1 MANDD
6 VNGSTP
12 KAPPRM
18 ARRTLLRG
26 LGAAGVGAAITGTGP
41 RAEAAPQPPRPRAT
55 ATPQAPTS
63 SGEITADGVTRA
75 LAVLDDIVKKDKA
88 ATTVPGIAVAVV
100 YDGVVRYL
108 KGFGDR
114 QAGVAGDVDPDT
126 VFQLASVSKPLSST
140 VIAAALTRQL
150 AKVGWND
157 AVQTVRPSFAL
168 ADPWVSQH
176 VTAADLFSHRS
187 GLPDHVGDLLEDL
200 GYTGEQ
206 IISKLSLYPLARF
219 RDSYA
224 YTNYGLTAGALAMA
238 AATGRSWQDL
248 AREVLFVPLGM
259 TSSSFSFAE
268 LQASKNRAALHTLV
282 NGQWKPDLGANND
295 GQAPAGGGNASVR
308 DISRWL
314 TMVLAGGNF
323 PGLPTPLIAAA
334 ELQTIWKPSSVIHGP
349 TELGGRSSFYGLG
362 WNVDYE
368 NTGELRLSHSGAFER
383 GASTAIT
390 VFPSKKLGIA
400 VLTNSNPRGVPE
412 AIAAE
417 FVDVVRYGASTRD
430 WLAYIAPFV
439 AEPVTED
446 QTKYSKPAVNP
457 TPPRNLNA
465 YVGTYP
471 NRLYGDLTVSQ
482 RDGALSFTVGPKAE
496 RFALM
501 HYSGDDFYFQT
512 TGENA
517 TGFSG
522 ALFAATRNRVTS
534 VTINA
539 WNRDKLGVFTRR

>member
-6 VNGSTP
+6 VHGSTP
-12 KAPPRM
+12 RAAPRM

-26 LGAAGVGAAITGTGP
+26 LGATSIGLAFTGP
-41 RAEAAPQPPRPRAT
+41 SLRAEAAPAPSSPRGT
-55 ATPQAPTS
+55 AVPQAPNS
-63 SGEITADGVTRA
+63 CGEITADGVTRA
-75 LAVLDDIVKKDKA
+75 LAALDDIVKKDKA

-108 KGFGDR
+108 KGFGER

-140 VIAAALTRQL
+140 VIASALTRQL
-150 AKVGWND
+150 TRLGWND
-157 AVQTVRPSFAL
+157 AIQTVRPTFAL

-187 GLPDHVGDLLEDL
+187 GLPDHAGDLLEDL
-200 GYTGEQ
+200 GYSGEQ
-206 IISKLSLYPLARF
+206 IISKLALYPLARF

-238 AATGRSWQDL
+238 TATGRSWQDL
-248 AREVLFVPLGM
+248 SREVLFTPLGM
-259 TSSSFSFAE
+259 SSSSFSFSE

-282 NGQWKPDLGANND
+282 NGQWKPDLAANSD
-295 GQAPAGGGNASVR
+295 GQAPAGGGNSSVR
-308 DISRWL
+308 DLSRWL

-323 PGLPTPLIAAA
+323 PGLANPLISTA
-334 ELQTIWKPSSVIHGP
+334 ELQTIWKPSSVTHGP

-390 VFPSKKLGIA
+390 VFPSKKLGIV
-400 VLTNSNPRGVPE
+400 VLTNANPRGVPE

-430 WLAYIAPFV
+430 WLAFIAPFV
-439 AEPVTED
+439 TEPVTED

-457 TPPRNLNA
+457 SPPRSLGA

-471 NRLYGDLTVSQ
+471 NRLYGDLTVSL
-482 RDGALSFTVGPKAE
+482 REGALSFTVGPAGK
-496 RFALM
+496 RFPLM
-501 HYSGDDFYFQT
+501 HYSGDDFFFQT

-522 ALFAATRNRVTS
+522 AIFSATRNRVTS